1 MKETEWFYDHSTGE
15 WWMVSVTTNS
25 DKIPTLRLP
34 DRVKRGK
41 PDAKVYGVNLID
53 ENKKLWRTIAA
64 LASCLGI
71 SLAVVVLLLMQ

>member
-1 MKETEWFYDHSTGE
+1 MKDTEWFHDHSTGE

-34 DRVKRGK
+34 NTAKRDK
-41 PDAKVYGVNLID
+41 PNAKVYGVNLIG
-53 ENKKLWRTIAA
+53 ENKKLWRAVAA
-64 LASCLGI
+64 LAGCLGV